1 MLFNKQEYKSPQF
14 GTQAPTHTQEKNSGT
29 NSLICIPNAREVKIG
44 DSMELASKIAELHI
58 Q

>member
-1 MLFNKQEYKSPQF
+1 MLFNKQEYENPQF
-14 GTQAPTHTQEKNSGT
+14 GTQAPHTHRKKNSGT
-29 NSLICIPNAREVKIG
+29 NSLICIPNAREVEIG